1 MSLRIDDSTTIE
13 DWRDYSAENIGTQE
27 LFKVTVSL
35 LHRVDRMEIALG
47 NLINIVLLG
56 MSDGEDSPGQDVI
69 QQTCEALAEFNSQL
83 AEQVTLSRQI
93 RDTIEFME
101 QPE

>member
-13 DWRDYSAENIGTQE
+13 DWHDYGPENIGTRE
-27 LFKVTVSL
+27 LFKVTMSM

-47 NLINIVLLG
+47 NLINIVLLE
-56 MSDGEDSPGQDVI
+56 MSGGEDSPGQDVI
-69 QQTCEALAEFNSQL
+69 QRTCEALAEFNEQL
-83 AEQVTLSRQI
+83 AEQVTLQRQI